1 MDERL
6 QETKSFLDEVQELFA
21 FLDNRMDKL
30 QTLSEYG
37 DELAPMDDELR
48 RQEYLV
54 PGCASATYVILQV
67 DDAERAHFIT
77 DSESLMSKGYLYIL
91 TRALDGCTVEQIAK
105 DAEPIVMG
113 FAQGA
118 EVSRLGTTQSRANA
132 FVNIYN
138 FMRRQAIAYL
148 AQLNQER
155 E

>member
-6 QETKSFLDEVQELFA
+6 GQAKAFLDEVQEVFS

-37 DELAPMDDELR
+37 DELAPMRDELR
-48 RQEYLV
+48 REKYLV
-54 PGCASATYVILQV
+54 PGCASATYVILEV
-67 DDAERAHFIT
+67 GDDGRAHFIT

-91 TRALDGCTVEQIAK
+91 TQALDGCTVEQIAK
-105 DAEPIVMG
+105 DVEPIVMG
-113 FAQGA
+113 FAQEA

-138 FMRRQAIAYL
+138 FMRRQAIAHL
-148 AQLNQER
+148 AQSKQESG
-155 E
+155 